1 MAPDQCG
8 WLPLWVHS
16 AGSSLKAALAKM
28 KYKEPVEMAA
38 CFGCLACDSELE
50 KFTPRQL
57 EEGLSRVK
65 TARKVFAKEH
75 NGFEGNPAMI
85 FKEVLG
91 NRQR

>member
-1 MAPDQCG
+1 MCRSG
-8 WLPLWVHS
+8 VVSVWTICW
-16 AGSSLKAALAKM
+16 GSISFTRLCCNPHTADSS
-28 KYKEPVEMAA
+28 VR
-38 CFGCLACDSELE
+38 GVSELE

-57 EEGLSRVK
+57 EEGLRRVK
-65 TARKVFAKEH
+65 TARKEFAKEH